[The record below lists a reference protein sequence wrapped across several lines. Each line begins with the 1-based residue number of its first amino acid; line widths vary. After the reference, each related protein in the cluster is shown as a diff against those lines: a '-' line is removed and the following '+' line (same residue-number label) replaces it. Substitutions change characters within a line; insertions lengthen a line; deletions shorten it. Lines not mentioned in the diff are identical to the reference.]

1 MTKGKKYVILT
12 AMVSMLA
19 AGCSETSMPESNP
32 SQQEPLVTQP
42 AQPAPTEPA
51 PATNQPVTAPEE
63 KMDEKAVVKLVAE
76 GMSSY
81 WHVMTG
87 GEGAGGTTDGGP
99 IPTFQVN
106 GMEYRYLGKDIETKE
121 KLMAYLQQ
129 SLTQEA
135 SEAFIKAAN
144 IIEHEGRLGQ
154 PNADGGSMLQ
164 WENAQASLIDET
176 ADRKKY
182 ELKVPYGEE
191 PNLEFQPVTVE
202 VKKAES
208 SGWRINTPPHQLR

>member
-1 MTKGKKYVILT
+1 MKKGNIFVILSAT
-12 AMVSMLA
+12 VSILA
-19 AGCSETSMPESNP
+19 VGCSESSAPVSTPP
-32 SQQEPLVTQP
+32 QQQPPVT
-42 AQPAPTEPA
+42 QPAPTEPA
-51 PATNQPVTAPEE
+51 PAPTQPAPAQDE

-76 GMSSY
+76 GMKSY

-129 SLTQEA
+129 SFTREA
-135 SEAFIKAAN
+135 GEAFIRAAN
-144 IIEHEGRLGQ
+144 IIEHEGRLAQ
-154 PNADGGSMLQ
+154 PNADGGSLLQ

-176 ADRKKY
+176 ADGKKY

-191 PNLEFQPVTVE
+191 ANLQFQPVTVE
-202 VKKAES
+202 VKKVEGA
-208 SGWRINTPPHQLR
+208 GWRINTPAHELK